1 MSIKQRR
8 SIANYLHVEEAY
20 ELCGVGFTDLNENP
34 SAQTSKKRYIN
45 QKSSTTTITGYDWS
59 APLKTDMIRSDKVVD
74 FICGIGEKQLTG
86 SEAESDY
93 IIVDLDK
100 TVGEANTFY
109 ARKIH
114 VAIEVSSFESSDG
127 DMVASGNFVGSGDIV
142 EGKFNTQ
149 TKTFTA
155 SEAE

>member
-8 SIANYLHVEEAY
+8 SLANYLYVGEEY

-59 APLKTDMIRSDKVVD
+59 APFKTDMIRSDKVVD

-86 SEAESDY
+86 SDAESDY

-100 TVGEANTFY
+100 AIVEEPNTFY

-114 VAIEVSSFESSDG
+114 VAIEVSSFEASDG

-149 TKTFTA
+149 TKKFTID
-155 SEAE
+155 EE

>member
-59 APLKTDMIRSDKVVD
+59 APFKTDMIRSDKVVD

-86 SEAESDY
+86 
-93 IIVDLDK
+93 
-100 TVGEANTFY
+100 
-109 ARKIH
+109 
-114 VAIEVSSFESSDG
+114 
-127 DMVASGNFVGSGDIV
+127 
-142 EGKFNTQ
+142 
-149 TKTFTA
+149 
-155 SEAE
+155 